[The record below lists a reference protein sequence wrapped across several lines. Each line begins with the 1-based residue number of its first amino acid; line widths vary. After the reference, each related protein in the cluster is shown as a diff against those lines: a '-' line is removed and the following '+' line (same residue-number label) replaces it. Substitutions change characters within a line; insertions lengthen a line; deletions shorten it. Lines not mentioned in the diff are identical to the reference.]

1 MSKSLA
7 HKVAIVSGAATG
19 IGLESARVLGE
30 QGATVVLADINAP
43 GIEKA
48 AATLVAEGLDA
59 HPISF
64 DITVESQIAE
74 AIAKIVKQHGRIDII
89 HNNAAIQ
96 TEAQRAKDL
105 DVIHLD
111 AGAWDAAMAVNVR
124 GPMLLCKHALPVM
137 IANGGGSVIHS
148 SSGFGTL
155 GETTLTAYGS
165 SKAALINLSRFI
177 ATQYGKQN
185 VRSNVIVIGFVLTQN
200 AQETTPQ
207 IVKDILLKHVLANAH
222 GTPRNIADVV
232 AFLASDKASF
242 INGAMIPVDGG
253 FTAHQAS
260 YAHFAELFESV
271 GSSKL

>member
-1 MSKSLA
+1 MTKPLA

-30 QGATVVLADINAP
+30 EGATVILADINAP

-48 AATLVAEGLDA
+48 AAILVAEGLDA
-59 HPISF
+59 HPINF

-74 AIAKIVKQHGRIDII
+74 AVAKIAKQHGRIDII

-111 AGAWDAAMAVNVR
+111 AEAWDAAMAVNVR
-124 GPMLLCKHALPVM
+124 GPMLLCKHALPIM

-185 VRSNVIVIGFVLTQN
+185 VRSNVIVIGFVLTEN
-200 AQETTPQ
+200 ARESTPQ
-207 IVKDILLKHVLANAH
+207 IVKDILLKHVLGNVH
-222 GTPRNIADVV
+222 GSPRNIADVV

-242 INGAMIPVDGG
+242 INGALIPVDGG